1 LRNVPAAILNVIL
14 KLPPV
19 KQAMASR
26 QIKPLYLEALI
37 TKPRG

>member
-1 LRNVPAAILNVIL
+1 LRNVPAAILDVIL

-26 QIKPLYLEALI
+26 QIKSP
-37 TKPRG
+37 